1 MTRLR
6 AILAATP
13 RGEGF
18 GNGRFVR
25 TMFESAVVRQAWRL
39 REIPSPDVEQLR
51 ELMPEDL
58 ADPIEPPPN
67 APPMPPVDIAQPLSE
82 A

>member
-1 MTRLR
+1 VARLR
-6 AILAATP
+6 EILAATP

-39 REIPSPDVEQLR
+39 RDVTAPDVEQLR
-51 ELMPEDL
+51 ALLPADL
-58 ADPIEPPPN
+58 TDATPDQTKIV
-67 APPMPPVDIAQPLSE
+67 APTE
-82 A
+82 T